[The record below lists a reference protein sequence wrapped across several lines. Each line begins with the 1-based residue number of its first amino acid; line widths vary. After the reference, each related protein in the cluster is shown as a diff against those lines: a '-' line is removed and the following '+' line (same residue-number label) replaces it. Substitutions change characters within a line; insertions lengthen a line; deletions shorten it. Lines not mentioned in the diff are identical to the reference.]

1 MSRQRI
7 DQARWRR
14 WAVYISAIATL
25 GAFAAA
31 VSVAS
36 ASAGRAAAIA
46 ANPAPLVVPAAKM
59 KASREAILSYW
70 TPARMA
76 SAKPA
81 QPAVG
86 GTAAK
91 GAKAGNAGNTATGR
105 PGLAGGYAPTGLQA
119 GPAQGTTINTNTQS
133 SSVVPADGGY
143 PGPNDTYN
151 WIGKQGTYPVSAI
164 GKLFFTEPSGNFVC
178 SAAATYGGGT
188 KDMVWT
194 AGHCVGPQ
202 GGRSYYSN
210 FLFCPQYLNG
220 ASPQVGCWSW
230 ALAQQTGGWYFNGYW
245 SADYAYL
252 YMQPTGSVKA
262 NHVVAVT
269 GGLGFGWNWGRD
281 QFWQDFGYPS
291 GSPYSGGKLVITS
304 AEHRYDVTNP
314 GSDPGQQDN
323 SIGSSQTPG
332 FSGGPWVL
340 SFGHS
345 SSADPISHGDWINGD
360 NSYYFTSGGPGG
372 GNEYGKEIQSPYY
385 DTNACNFWKGGSGWT
400 GTC

>member
-1 MSRQRI
+1 MSPHRI
-7 DQARWRR
+7 KRLLPVAL
-14 WAVYISAIATL
+14 AAAGLLAGSLLAAP
-25 GAFAAA
+25 GAFAHPSQA
-31 VSVAS
+31 V
-36 ASAGRAAAIA
+36 GAAAMPPD
-46 ANPAPLVVPAAKM
+46 PAPLVVPAGKLA
-59 KASREAILSYW
+59 ASRKAIGSYW

-81 QPAVG
+81 QPTVS
-86 GTAAK
+86 AASAR
-91 GAKAGNAGNTATGR
+91 GSKADNAGNTATGH
-105 PGLAGGYAPTGLQA
+105 PGLAGGYVPAGLQA
-119 GPAQGTTINTNTQS
+119 GPTQGAAINTHAQS
-133 SSVVPADGGY
+133 SSVLPADGGY

-151 WIGKQGTYPVSAI
+151 WIGAQSAYPVSAI

-178 SAAATYGGGT
+178 SAAATYGGGN
-188 KDMVWT
+188 KNMVWT
-194 AGHCVGPQ
+194 AGHCVGAQ
-202 GGRSYYSN
+202 GGRSYYTN

-220 ASPQVGCWSW
+220 ASSRVGCWSY

-252 YMQPTGSVKA
+252 YMQSTGTVKA
-262 NHVVAVT
+262 THVVAVT
-269 GGLGFGWNWGRD
+269 GGLGFGWNWSRD

-291 GSPYSGGKLVITS
+291 ASPYSGGHLVVTS

-314 GSDPGQQDN
+314 GSDPGLQDN

-340 SFGHS
+340 SFGHG
-345 SSADPISHGDWINGD
+345 SSADPISHGDWINGN

-372 GNEYGKEIQSPYY
+372 GNEYGAEIQSPYF
-385 DTNACNFWKGGSGWT
+385 DTTACSFWKGGSGWT

>member
-1 MSRQRI
+1 
-7 DQARWRR
+7 
-14 WAVYISAIATL
+14 
-25 GAFAAA
+25 
-31 VSVAS
+31 
-36 ASAGRAAAIA
+36 
-46 ANPAPLVVPAAKM
+46 VVPAAKM
-59 KASREAILSYW
+59 KASQQAIVSYW

-81 QPAVG
+81 QPTVTSAS
-86 GTAAK
+86 AK
-91 GAKAGNAGNTATGR
+91 GSKADNAGNTATGR
-105 PGLAGGYAPTGLQA
+105 PGLAGGYVPAGLHA
-119 GPAQGTTINTNTQS
+119 GPAQGATINKNARS
-133 SSVVPADGGY
+133 SSVLPADGGY

-151 WIGKQGTYPVSAI
+151 WIGKLNPYPVSAV
-164 GKLFFTEPSGNFVC
+164 GKLFFTEPGGNFVC
-178 SAAATYGGGT
+178 SAAATYGGGN
-188 KDMVWT
+188 KNMVWT

-210 FLFCPQYLNG
+210 FLFCPQYNNG
-220 ASPQVGCWSW
+220 ASTTVGCWSW

-252 YMQPTGSVKA
+252 YMQPTGTKKA
-262 NHVVAVT
+262 NPVVAVT

-314 GSDPGQQDN
+314 GSDPGAQNN

-345 SSADPISHGDWINGD
+345 SAADPIGHGDWINGN

-372 GNEYGKEIQSPYY
+372 GNEYGVEIQSPYY